1 MKRILGFVSKVLKFL
16 VAHKEDIA
24 KAEQAVEE
32 LNVQVAEEKPAEEK
46 PVKKKAVKKEAAPV
60 QPSK

>member
-16 VAHKEDIA
+16 VAHKEEIA

-32 LNVQVAEEKPAEEK
+32 LNVQVAEEK

>member
-1 MKRILGFVSKVLKFL
+1 MKKILEFVSKVLKFL

-32 LNVQVAEEKPAEEK
+32 LKVQVEEVAAEKPA
-46 PVKKKAVKKEAAPV
+46 KKKLLRKK
-60 QPSK
+60 QLLLKYQNN

>member
-1 MKRILGFVSKVLKFL
+1 MKKILEFVSKVLKFL

-32 LNVQVAEEKPAEEK
+32 LKVQVAEEPA
-46 PVKKKAVKKEAAPV
+46 KKKAVKKEAAPV
-60 QPSK
+60 EASK

>member
-1 MKRILGFVSKVLKFL
+1 MKKILEFVSKVLKFL

-32 LNVQVAEEKPAEEK
+32 LKVQVEEVVAEKTA
-46 PVKKKAVKKEAAPV
+46 KKKAVKKEAAPV
-60 QPSK
+60 EEVKK

>member
-1 MKRILGFVSKVLKFL
+1 MKKILEFVSKVLKFL

-32 LNVQVAEEKPAEEK
+32 LKVQVEEVAADK
-46 PVKKKAVKKEAAPV
+46 KKKAVKKEVAPV
-60 QPSK
+60 EEVKQ